1 MKLVAFAPSFA
12 PAVVV
17 ATSLTIS
24 MGALAGGGGPP
35 GISGGHEDERHEPS
49 PMAPRPAMPFRPSPG
64 MAAPK
69 MRMGAT
75 PGGAQDID
83 FARDRIEDG
92 EVPHA
97 KTFTPEGLLSQHDL
111 PLPPTRA
118 CKQILCLEAVATK
131 ADLLAQPEV
140 RHIAQLGFSSNLDP
154 ETFRRP
160 PLNLVAVV
168 DKSGSMS
175 GSPLETVK
183 ESLRQIVGQMTPKDR
198 ISVVLYGDRS
208 HVHLAPTPLTQRQ
221 AILQSIGQIQ
231 SAGSTAMEEGLK
243 VGLSL
248 ARLAKPGFSG
258 VTRVMLFT
266 DERPNVGRTDADSF
280 MGMARAASKQG
291 IGMTTVGV
299 STHFGAELATKIS
312 SVRGGNL
319 FFFPDV
325 AEMKKRF
332 SRDFDTMVTELAHD
346 MRIVVEPRPG
356 FELVGLYGVPGDMV
370 QRTKKGGLSMSIETI
385 FLSKDEGGIFFG
397 FAPAAGKVPGTG
409 PLGDVVLQ
417 YVDTQRKT
425 HRDQLPLAV
434 VAPSQAPLGLRRGIA
449 LVDQVT
455 TLRQASI
462 LHREKNETEKAFRLV
477 RALHQRL
484 QRSTD
489 ASLGKERALVA
500 KLDETLTRLSGHQG
514 EAPEPQPRPRHMVSG
529 LPGH

>member
-1 MKLVAFAPSFA
+1 MKFFATLSSTVVAVTLTISLGALAGGDDDERDGAPSFA
-12 PAVVV
+12 P
-17 ATSLTIS
+17 
-24 MGALAGGGGPP
+24 P
-35 GISGGHEDERHEPS
+35 
-49 PMAPRPAMPFRPSPG
+49 PMAPRPAMPFR
-64 MAAPK
+64 ARPK

-83 FARDRIEDG
+83 FARDRIAAG
-92 EVPHA
+92 EIPHA
-97 KTFTPEGLLSQHDL
+97 KTFTPEGLLSQHAL
-111 PLPPTRA
+111 PLPPTRT
-118 CKQILCLEAVATK
+118 CKQILCLETVASK
-131 ADLLAQPEV
+131 ADLIAQPEV

-154 ETFRRP
+154 TTFRRP
-160 PLNLVAVV
+160 SLNLVAVV

-175 GSPLETVK
+175 GTPLETVK
-183 ESLRQIVGQMTPKDR
+183 ESLRQIVRQMTPKDR
-198 ISVVLYGDRS
+198 LSVVLYGDRS
-208 HVHLAPTPLTQRQ
+208 HVHLPPTPPGRHAAQRQ
-221 AILQSIGQIQ
+221 AILRSIDQIE
-231 SAGSTAMEEGLK
+231 SAGSTNMEEGLK
-243 VGLSL
+243 IGMSL
-248 ARLAKPGFSG
+248 ARRSKAGFAG

-325 AEMKKRF
+325 ADMKKRF
-332 SRDFDTMVTELAHD
+332 GRDFDTMVTELAHE

-356 FELVGLYGVPGDMV
+356 FELVGLYGVPGDLV

-397 FAPAAGKVPGTG
+397 FAPAAGKVPSKG

-417 YVDTQRKT
+417 YLDTQKKK
-425 HRDQLPLAV
+425 HRDQLALSV
-434 VAPSQAPLGLRRGIA
+434 VAPAKAPLGLRRGIM

-455 TLRQASI
+455 TLRKASI
-462 LHREKNETEKAFRLV
+462 LHREKNQTEKAFRLV
-477 RALHQRL
+477 RALHQRF

-489 ASLGKERALVA
+489 PTLKKERVLVA

-514 EAPEPQPRPRHMVSG
+514 EGPKPKPRPRHMVSG

>member
-1 MKLVAFAPSFA
+1 MRSVALLPS
-12 PAVVV
+12 AVL
-17 ATSLTIS
+17 ATLLTIS
-24 MGALAGGGGPP
+24 LGAFAGGGDD
-35 GISGGHEDERHEPS
+35 DERGGPS
-49 PMAPRPAMPFRPSPG
+49 VGSPGMAPPSMAPPSFRPRPAMPFRAS
-64 MAAPK
+64 PK

-83 FARDRIEDG
+83 FARDRIEAG

-97 KTFTPEGLLSQHDL
+97 KTFTPEGLLSQHAL
-111 PLPPTRA
+111 PLPPTRT
-118 CKQILCLEAVATK
+118 CKQILCLETVATK

-140 RHIAQLGFSSNLDP
+140 RHLAQLGFSSNLDP
-154 ETFRRP
+154 ATFKRR

-183 ESLRQIVGQMTPKDR
+183 ESLLQVVRQMTAKDR
-198 ISVVLYGDRS
+198 ISIVLYGDRS
-208 HVHLAPTPLTQRQ
+208 HVHLPPTSLQQRQ
-221 AILQSIGQIQ
+221 AVVRSIGQIQ
-231 SAGSTAMEEGLK
+231 SAGSTHMEEGLK
-243 VGLSL
+243 IGFSL
-248 ARLAKPGFSG
+248 ARTSKPGFAG

-280 MGMARAASKQG
+280 MGMARTASKQG
-291 IGMTTVGV
+291 IGMTTIGV

-332 SRDFDTMVTELAHD
+332 TRDFDTMVTELAHD
-346 MRIVVEPRPG
+346 MRIVVEPRAG
-356 FELVGLYGVPGDMV
+356 FELVGLYGVPGDLV
-370 QRTKKGGLSMSIETI
+370 QRTKKGGLSMAIETI

-397 FAPAAGKVPGTG
+397 FAPASGKIPSHGG
-409 PLGDVVLQ
+409 PVGDVVLS
-417 YVDTQRKT
+417 YVDTQKKK
-425 HRDQLPLAV
+425 HRDQLALHV
-434 VAPSQAPLGLRRGIA
+434 VSPAKAPLGLRRGIM

-477 RALHQRL
+477 RALHQRF

-489 ASLGKERALVA
+489 ASLKKEKALVA

-514 EAPEPQPRPRHMVSG
+514 EAPKPQPRSRHMISG

>member
-1 MKLVAFAPSFA
+1 MKSVAFLPSALVAI
-12 PAVVV
+12 V
-17 ATSLTIS
+17 LTIS
-24 MGALAGGGGPP
+24 LGAFAGGREDEERHVAPP
-35 GISGGHEDERHEPS
+35 G
-49 PMAPRPAMPFRPSPG
+49 PRPAMPFR
-64 MAAPK
+64 AAPK

-83 FARDRIEDG
+83 FARDRIEAG
-92 EVPHA
+92 EIPHA

-111 PLPPTRA
+111 PLPPTRT
-118 CKQILCLEAVATK
+118 CKQILCLEAAATK
-131 ADLLAQPEV
+131 ADLIAQPEV
-140 RHIAQLGFSSNLDP
+140 RHIAQLGFSSNLNP
-154 ETFRRP
+154 KTFERP

-183 ESLRQIVGQMTPKDR
+183 QSLRQVVRQMTPKDR
-198 ISVVLYGDRS
+198 LSIVLYGDRS
-208 HVHLAPTPLTQRQ
+208 HVHLRPTPIGQRQ
-221 AILQSIGQIQ
+221 AILHAIGKIE
-231 SAGSTAMEEGLK
+231 SAGSTFMEEGLK

-248 ARLAKPGFSG
+248 ANSTKQGFSG

-266 DERPNVGRTDADSF
+266 DERPNVGRTDAGSF

-332 SRDFDTMVTELAHD
+332 ARDFDTMVTELAHD

-370 QRTKKGGLSMSIETI
+370 QRTKKGGLSMTIETV

-397 FAPAAGKVPGTG
+397 FAPAAGKVPSSSRR
-409 PLGDVVLQ
+409 LGDVVLS
-417 YVDTQRKT
+417 YVDTQKHR
-425 HRDQLPLAV
+425 HRDQLALAT
-434 VAPSQAPLGLRRGIA
+434 VAPAKAPLGLRRGIM
-449 LVDQVT
+449 LVDEVT
-455 TLRQASI
+455 ALRKASI
-462 LHREKNETEKAFRLV
+462 LHREKNETEKAFRIV
-477 RALHQRL
+477 RALHERF
-484 QRSTD
+484 QRSGD
-489 ASLGKERALVA
+489 QKLAKEKKLVA

-514 EAPEPQPRPRHMVSG
+514 EPPKRRSTRHMVSG
-529 LPGH
+529 LPSH